1 MIARRQPQALV
12 LNSVSSFEAPLG
24 KMMTEIN
31 WDFVIVSDSTQ
42 MLARLRATVFT
53 VMIID
58 YTLPE
63 LPQGNG
69 LHLLSCL
76 RQKGFAL
83 PAIMMSE
90 DEEALRTVPKE
101 LLNIPGVLLKPFK
114 ASDLRGV
121 LDSVCVA

>member
-12 LNSVSSFEAPLG
+12 LNSVASFEAQIG
-24 KMMTEIN
+24 QMMTELS
-31 WDFVIVSDSTQ
+31 WDFEVVSDSTRL
-42 MLARLRATVFT
+42 LARLRATTFT

-58 YTLPE
+58 YSLPE

-76 RQKGFAL
+76 RQKGITL

-101 LLNIPGVLLKPFK
+101 LLNIPAVLLKPFK
-114 ASDLRGV
+114 VSDLRGA